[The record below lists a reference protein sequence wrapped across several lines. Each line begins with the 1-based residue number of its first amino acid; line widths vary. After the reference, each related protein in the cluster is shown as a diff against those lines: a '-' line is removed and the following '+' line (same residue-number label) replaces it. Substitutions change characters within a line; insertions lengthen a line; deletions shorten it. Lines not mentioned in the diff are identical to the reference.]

1 MEQAEEPTVA
11 PWAAAVSMVARRV
24 VVELQVTRTV
34 VGTMVVVGAV
44 VAGVMVAARRA
55 GAGRAEASQAAR
67 GAACWEVGLRAAAA
81 EVLMAE

>member
-1 MEQAEEPTVA
+1 M
-11 PWAAAVSMVARRV
+11 SMVARRV
-24 VVELQVTRTV
+24 VVELQVARTV
-34 VGTMVVVGAV
+34 AGTMVVVGTVVAV
-44 VAGVMVAARRA
+44 VMVVEQMA